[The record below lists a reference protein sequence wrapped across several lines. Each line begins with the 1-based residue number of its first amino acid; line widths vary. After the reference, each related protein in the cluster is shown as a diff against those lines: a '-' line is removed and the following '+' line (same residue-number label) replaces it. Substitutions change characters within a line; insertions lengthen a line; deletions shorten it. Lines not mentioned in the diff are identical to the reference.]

1 MNNSEMKIFQLE
13 DGQTEILVKFED
25 DTVWLT
31 QKQISQLFD
40 KDSDTIGFILKTFMN
55 QVNYKKFQLPRNSR

>member
-1 MNNSEMKIFQLE
+1 MKIFQLE